1 MATSNGKAV
10 AGTAYE
16 TYLQKKSN
24 MDDAQKANK
33 ALCPPE
39 EDTESAEVYKNL
51 SVETTTYMNDLWKE
65 LKAE

>member
-1 MATSNGKAV
+1 
-10 AGTAYE
+10 
-16 TYLQKKSN
+16 

-51 SVETTTYMNDLWKE
+51 SAETTAYMNDLWKE